1 MSYLA
6 MPFYNV
12 MIFIVPYFLMFFCI
26 NIRNFRIFSLL
37 YVLFYLFAILV
48 FLFNKPITGGDIL
61 EYFNRYLSQVDY
73 YRLEPLFGLYTEFI
87 KFLGFSP
94 SAYVSILSFSC
105 FILQLLT
112 FSYVCKE
119 NRLLAFMLL
128 LFNSFALLTWS
139 GIYKNGI
146 SIPFL
151 ILAFYALSNRNV
163 LLSFTSVTIACLF
176 HTSAIIYYPVLI
188 YLSIFKKEVKLEKV
202 LILICAVSILISF
215 VFDFHLF
222 KSIIRVLVV
231 DYLKPFIPEAMA
243 RPLRYFT
250 ADVTEFNNSDSVY
263 LLQTSRVSLEIFI
276 QFFVF
281 FFLSK
286 LHLNK
291 HNVVSFW
298 RRAYIL
304 SVFIYSLTIGVA
316 FSYRFYLAT
325 SFIFTVYLYFVMIYS
340 SKKQYF
346 MLSLYLVISYLIFC
360 FYSLPPEKIGL
371 MYLNPLNIGY

>member
-1 MSYLA
+1 
-6 MPFYNV
+6 
-12 MIFIVPYFLMFFCI
+12 
-26 NIRNFRIFSLL
+26 
-37 YVLFYLFAILV
+37 
-48 FLFNKPITGGDIL
+48 L

-188 YLSIFKKEVKLEKV
+188 YLS
-202 LILICAVSILISF
+202 
-215 VFDFHLF
+215 
-222 KSIIRVLVV
+222 
-231 DYLKPFIPEAMA
+231 
-243 RPLRYFT
+243 
-250 ADVTEFNNSDSVY
+250 
-263 LLQTSRVSLEIFI
+263 
-276 QFFVF
+276 
-281 FFLSK
+281 
-286 LHLNK
+286 
-291 HNVVSFW
+291 
-298 RRAYIL
+298 
-304 SVFIYSLTIGVA
+304 
-316 FSYRFYLAT
+316 
-325 SFIFTVYLYFVMIYS
+325 
-340 SKKQYF
+340 
-346 MLSLYLVISYLIFC
+346 
-360 FYSLPPEKIGL
+360 
-371 MYLNPLNIGY
+371 